1 MYVGHTNALTAVLV
15 ILPARWAGV
24 ALQPLSVPF
33 GPAGITHACRHN
45 LDVPKGYIYK
55 ANTCAGPQKRCSFRS
70 RYLHGTS
77 SSRFERRARAGKKA
91 NFQIRMK
98 YSGWSQPGMRRE
110 CTRMYGAA
118 SMRMA
123 IFKCGSTD
131 RNSSSSVVVHSVS
144 CFCNPG
150 GWKME
155 TQKLADV
162 KLLRAIWA
170 SQCSSSRIEGE
181 DTRLPEN
188 SRCIW

>member
-1 MYVGHTNALTAVLV
+1 MYEGHTNALTAVLV

-45 LDVPKGYIYK
+45 LDVPEGYIYK
-55 ANTCAGPQKRCSFRS
+55 ADTCAGPQIGVAFKQVSAWCVIEP
-70 RYLHGTS
+70 L
-77 SSRFERRARAGKKA
+77 RAPSASGGRKA

-131 RNSSSSVVVHSVS
+131 RNVHTAAVY
-144 CFCNPG
+144 
-150 GWKME
+150 
-155 TQKLADV
+155 QLV
-162 KLLRAIWA
+162 L
-170 SQCSSSRIEGE
+170 
-181 DTRLPEN
+181 
-188 SRCIW
+188 

>member
-1 MYVGHTNALTAVLV
+1 MCPKATSTRLITAL
-15 ILPARWAGV
+15 
-24 ALQPLSVPF
+24 ALS
-33 GPAGITHACRHN
+33 
-45 LDVPKGYIYK
+45 
-55 ANTCAGPQKRCSFRS
+55 RCSGNS
-70 RYLHGTS
+70 YLHGAS
-77 SSRFERRARAGKKA
+77 SSRFERRARAGEKKS

-98 YSGWSQPGMRRE
+98 YSGWCQPGMLRV

-123 IFKCGSTD
+123 IFKCGGTD

-162 KLLRAIWA
+162 KLPRAIWA

-181 DTRLPEN
+181 DTRLPKN

>member
-1 MYVGHTNALTAVLV
+1 MCPKATSIRLIPVLAL
-15 ILPARWAGV
+15 RKGV
-24 ALQPLSVPF
+24 AF
-33 GPAGITHACRHN
+33 KAGICMVRHR
-45 LDVPKGYIYK
+45 
-55 ANTCAGPQKRCSFRS
+55 AA
-70 RYLHGTS
+70 S
-77 SSRFERRARAGKKA
+77 SAERERGKKA

>member
-33 GPAGITHACRHN
+33 GPVGVAHACRHN
-45 LDVPKGYIYK
+45 LDVPEGYIYK
-55 ANTCAGPQKRCSFRS
+55 ADTCAGPQIGVAFKQVSAWCVIEP
-70 RYLHGTS
+70 L
-77 SSRFERRARAGKKA
+77 RAPSASGGKKA

-131 RNSSSSVVVHSVS
+131 RSVVVRSDRIFVS
-144 CFCNPG
+144 RVG
-150 GWKME
+150 G
-155 TQKLADV
+155 
-162 KLLRAIWA
+162 R
-170 SQCSSSRIEGE
+170 
-181 DTRLPEN
+181 
-188 SRCIW
+188 